1 MKDPCVLSSG
11 NAVKKAANTIR
22 ITSDELLYDHAL
34 KVLYSWRHRYL
45 LPLTNFK
52 SFVTRRLKLKDFK
65 SYIVGSRLKRMQS
78 IIGKIK
84 RFPNMSAATMQDIAG
99 VRVIADNVTEVY
111 AIYTALTSSK
121 SNHKSLLP
129 PKDYIKEPKKDGYR
143 SIHQVFEYVSTC
155 TQT

>member
-52 SFVTRRLKLKDFK
+52 SFVTRRLKLLSHTLLALDLKECSQLLERLKDFQTCP
-65 SYIVGSRLKRMQS
+65 LQPC
-78 IIGKIK
+78 KI
-84 RFPNMSAATMQDIAG
+84 
-99 VRVIADNVTEVY
+99 
-111 AIYTALTSSK
+111 
-121 SNHKSLLP
+121 LL
-129 PKDYIKEPKKDGYR
+129 
-143 SIHQVFEYVSTC
+143 VSE
-155 TQT
+155 

>member
-84 RFPNMSAATMQDIAG
+84 RFPNMSAATMQDM
-99 VRVIADNVTEVY
+99 
-111 AIYTALTSSK
+111 L
-121 SNHKSLLP
+121 
-129 PKDYIKEPKKDGYR
+129 
-143 SIHQVFEYVSTC
+143 VSE
-155 TQT
+155 